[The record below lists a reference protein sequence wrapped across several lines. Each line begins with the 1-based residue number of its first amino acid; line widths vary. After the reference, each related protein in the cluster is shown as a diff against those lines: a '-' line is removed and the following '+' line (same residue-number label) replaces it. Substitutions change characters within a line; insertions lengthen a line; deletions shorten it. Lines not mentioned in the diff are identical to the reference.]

1 MKSKIFLSLICFAAL
16 SLGVHAAETAGSTP
30 ASNRPKITDNSS
42 ASAEA
47 TSSKQQNTD
56 DPKAKQNA
64 AATDKEAAATDTKA
78 AATDTKAAATDKQA
92 AATDTKA
99 AATAATNTKATVT
112 AKKTDKQAEKTAKQ
126 QQPSKPKTATDPLK
140 DEMKNLKNEANKA
153 KKDLNETKKELTR
166 KKNELAGLK
175 TEHNKVKEDLENEK
189 NARNYAEEALHAKNA
204 AVSYSLTGMIAAC
217 LGVVLL
223 LVLGAFVYFILLPQL
238 RSYISDLLQKRD
250 ALVKENKALLD
261 EQFNNRKQLQDAEK
275 AKAEAHRCRADLEK
289 AVAEK
294 TAALQEMDK
303 QKAYLT
309 ALEGLRDSVGE
320 LLNIEVINLWGGK
333 IPADTASQIV
343 LLGMSKLCA
352 MHKNQ
357 ENTGKI
363 LREFQYFDAQL
374 AEFFHN
380 QEDLEKI
387 RQAISPIIHDCLND
401 EYQIKWPTLN
411 SNIADYKTEQ
421 ELDLDGSDAGTMIVG
436 VKCAMIYD
444 VEDNDAPFQRA
455 KVVCR

>member
-30 ASNRPKITDNSS
+30 ASNSPKFTENSS

-56 DPKAKQNA
+56 DPKGKQ
-64 AATDKEAAATDTKA
+64 EAAATDTKA
-78 AATDTKAAATDKQA
+78 AATDTKA

-112 AKKTDKQAEKTAKQ
+112 NTKATVTNTKATVTAKKTDKQTEKTAKQ

-153 KKDLNETKKELTR
+153 KKALDETKKELTR

-175 TEHNKVKEDLENEK
+175 TEHNKVKEDLEIEK

-309 ALEGLRDSVGE
+309 ALEGLRDSIGE

-444 VEDNDAPFQRA
+444 VEDNDAPFQKA

>member
-56 DPKAKQNA
+56 DPKAKQEA

-78 AATDTKAAATDKQA
+78 AATNTKAAATDKE
-92 AATDTKA
+92 
-99 AATAATNTKATVT
+99 TAATNTKATVP
-112 AKKTDKQAEKTAKQ
+112 AKKTDKKAEKTAKQ
-126 QQPSKPKTATDPLK
+126 QQPSKPKTETDPLK
-140 DEMKNLKNEANKA
+140 DEIKNLKNEANKA
-153 KKDLNETKKELTR
+153 KKALDETKKELTR

-175 TEHNKVKEDLENEK
+175 TEHNKVKEDLEIEK

-294 TAALQEMDK
+294 TAALQELDK

-309 ALEGLRDSVGE
+309 ALEGLRDSIGE

>member
-56 DPKAKQNA
+56 DPKAKQEA

-78 AATDTKAAATDKQA
+78 AAT
-92 AATDTKA
+92 
-99 AATAATNTKATVT
+99 NTKATVT
-112 AKKTDKQAEKTAKQ
+112 AKKAAATNTNATVTAKQAATTDKKTAATDKQAEKTAKQ
-126 QQPSKPKTATDPLK
+126 QQPSKPKTDQLN
-140 DEMKNLKNEANKA
+140 DEIKNLKSEASKA
-153 KKDLNETKKELTR
+153 KKDLNEAKKELTR

-175 TEHNKVKEDLENEK
+175 TEHNKVKEDLEIEK

-309 ALEGLRDSVGE
+309 ALEGLRDSIGE

>member
-30 ASNRPKITDNSS
+30 ASNSPKFTENSS

-56 DPKAKQNA
+56 DPKGKQ
-64 AATDKEAAATDTKA
+64 EAAATDTK
-78 AATDTKAAATDKQA
+78 A

-112 AKKTDKQAEKTAKQ
+112 NTKATVTNTKATVTAKKTDKQTEKTAKQ

-153 KKDLNETKKELTR
+153 KKALDETKKELTR

-175 TEHNKVKEDLENEK
+175 TEHNKVKEDLEIEK

-309 ALEGLRDSVGE
+309 ALEGLRDSIGE

-444 VEDNDAPFQRA
+444 VEDNDAPFQKA

>member
-1 MKSKIFLSLICFAAL
+1 M
-16 SLGVHAAETAGSTP
+16 TA
-30 ASNRPKITDNSS
+30 K
-42 ASAEA
+42 
-47 TSSKQQNTD
+47 
-56 DPKAKQNA
+56 
-64 AATDKEAAATDTKA
+64 KA
-78 AATDTKAAATDKQA
+78 AATN
-92 AATDTKA
+92 
-99 AATAATNTKATVT
+99 TNATVT
-112 AKKTDKQAEKTAKQ
+112 AKQAATTDKKTAATDKQAEKTAKQ
-126 QQPSKPKTATDPLK
+126 QQPSKPKTDQLN
-140 DEMKNLKNEANKA
+140 DEIKNLKSEASKA
-153 KKDLNETKKELTR
+153 KKDLNEAKKELTR

-175 TEHNKVKEDLENEK
+175 TEHNKVKEDLEIEK

-309 ALEGLRDSVGE
+309 ALEGLRDSIGE

>member
-16 SLGVHAAETAGSTP
+16 SLGVHAAVTAGSTP
-30 ASNRPKITDNSS
+30 ASNSPKITENSS

-47 TSSKQQNTD
+47 TASMQQNTD
-56 DPKAKQNA
+56 DPMEKQEAAATDKKA
-64 AATDKEAAATDTKA
+64 AATDKETAATDTK
-78 AATDTKAAATDKQA
+78 D
-92 AATDTKA
+92 
-99 AATAATNTKATVT
+99 TVT
-112 AKKTDKQAEKTAKQ
+112 AKETAKKTEKTAKQ
-126 QQPSKPKTATDPLK
+126 QQPPKPKTETDQLK
-140 DEMKNLKNEANKA
+140 DEIKNLNREASKA

-175 TEHNKVKEDLENEK
+175 TEHNKVKEDLEIEK
-189 NARNYAEEALHAKNA
+189 NARNYAEEALQAKNA

-238 RSYISDLLQKRD
+238 RSYISDLLLKRD
-250 ALVKENKALLD
+250 ALVKENKALRD
-261 EQFNNRKQLQDAEK
+261 EQFNNRKLLQDAEK

-303 QKAYLT
+303 QKERLT
-309 ALEGLRDSVGE
+309 ALEDLRDSIEE
-320 LLNIEVINLWGGK
+320 LLNIKVLHLWGGE
-333 IPADTASQIV
+333 IPTGTVSQIV

-374 AEFFHN
+374 AELCHN
-380 QEDLEKI
+380 QEELEKI

-411 SNIADYKTEQ
+411 SNIANYKTEQ
-421 ELDLDGSDAGTMIVG
+421 ELDLDGSNAGTMIVG

-444 VEDNDAPFQRA
+444 VEDNDAPFQKA

>member
-30 ASNRPKITDNSS
+30 ASNSPKFTENSS

-56 DPKAKQNA
+56 DPKGKQ
-64 AATDKEAAATDTKA
+64 E
-78 AATDTKAAATDKQA
+78 A

-112 AKKTDKQAEKTAKQ
+112 NTKATVTAKKTDKQTEKTAKQ

-153 KKDLNETKKELTR
+153 KKALDETKKELTR

-175 TEHNKVKEDLENEK
+175 TEHNKVKEDLEIEK

-309 ALEGLRDSVGE
+309 ALEGLRDSIGE

-444 VEDNDAPFQRA
+444 VEDNDAPFQKA

>member
-56 DPKAKQNA
+56 DPKAKQEA

-78 AATDTKAAATDKQA
+78 AATDTKAAATNTKA
-92 AATDTKA
+92 AATDKE
-99 AATAATNTKATVT
+99 TAATNTKATVP
-112 AKKTDKQAEKTAKQ
+112 AKKTDKKAEKTAKQ
-126 QQPSKPKTATDPLK
+126 QQPSKPKTETDPLK
-140 DEMKNLKNEANKA
+140 DEIKNLKNEANKA
-153 KKDLNETKKELTR
+153 KKALDETKKELTR

-175 TEHNKVKEDLENEK
+175 TEHNKVKEDLEIEK

-294 TAALQEMDK
+294 TAALQELDK

-309 ALEGLRDSVGE
+309 ALEGLRDSIGE